1 MQEIHLDTIQQFN
14 DYNGMETLHPL
25 VSVIHVDNT
34 EHIKECM
41 MHYGFYALYLKENK
55 GCKLSYGRTE
65 YDFDEM
71 TVTSFAPGQT
81 IRVEPIEVPEGG
93 HVDDKGNI
101 YSPLGEL
108 VGAAFPKYTALAFH
122 PDLLN
127 RTSLGKQMSRY
138 EFFDYTSNEAL
149 HLSTQEVE
157 IFKGVLNMIEQELH
171 HAIDKHTRELV
182 VSHIELLLNYCL
194 RFYDRQF
201 ITREEINHS
210 VVKKF
215 LSLLDE
221 YIASPPALP
230 HREGAASRLPTVAY
244 FADKCCLST
253 GYFGTLVKTE
263 TGRTA
268 KDLIN
273 DRILAKA
280 KELLSISSPMG
291 GGREGASITQ
301 ISQRL
306 GFEYPQH
313 FVRFFKALTGKT
325 PTQWRAA

>member
-1 MQEIHLDTIQQFN
+1 MQDIYLNTIQDFN
-14 DYNGMETLHPL
+14 DYQDVETLHPL
-25 VSVIHVDNT
+25 VSVVRVEST
-34 EHIKECM
+34 EHIQECM
-41 MHYGFYALYLKENK
+41 MHYGLYAIYLKENK
-55 GCKLSYGRTE
+55 GCRLSYGRTP

-71 TVTSFAPGQT
+71 TLTCFAPGQSVH
-81 IRVEPIEVPEGG
+81 VEPNP
-93 HVDDKGNI
+93 DLPFAK
-101 YSPLGEL
+101 
-108 VGAAFPKYTALAFH
+108 FTALVFH
-122 PDLLN
+122 PDFLN
-127 RTSLGKQMSRY
+127 RTALGRQMSRY

-149 HLSTQEVE
+149 HLSAQEVD
-157 IFKGVLNMIEQELH
+157 IFRGVLALIQQELH

-182 VSHIELLLNYCL
+182 VSNIELLLNYCL

-210 VVKKF
+210 VVRQF

-221 YIASPPALP
+221 YIVRKAE
-230 HREGAASRLPTVAY
+230 HEGLPTVAY

-273 DRILAKA
+273 DRLLARA
-280 KELLSISSPMG
+280 QELLQTADDSRPLSV
-291 GGREGASITQ
+291 TQ
-301 ISQRL
+301 VSQRL

-313 FVRFFKALTGKT
+313 FVRFFKSLTGKT
-325 PTQWRAA
+325 PAQWRAA

>member
-1 MQEIHLDTIQQFN
+1 MQELHLDTVQQFN
-14 DYNGMETLHPL
+14 DYQGVETLHPL
-25 VSVIHVDNT
+25 VSVVRVENT
-34 EHIKECM
+34 EHITECVT
-41 MHYGFYALYLKENK
+41 HYGLYAIYLKENK
-55 GCKLSYGRTE
+55 GCKISYGRTP

-71 TVTSFAPGQT
+71 TVTSFAPGQVVK
-81 IRVEPIEVPEGG
+81 VEPNPEVPFA
-93 HVDDKGNI
+93 K
-101 YSPLGEL
+101 
-108 VGAAFPKYTALAFH
+108 FTALVFH
-122 PDLLN
+122 PDFLN
-127 RTSLGKQMSRY
+127 RTSLGRNIGRY
-138 EFFDYTSNEAL
+138 EFFGYTSTEAL
-149 HLSTQEVE
+149 HLSAQEVE
-157 IFKGVLNMIEQELH
+157 TFRGVLSMIEQELRH
-171 HAIDKHTRELV
+171 PIDKHTRELI
-182 VSHIELLLNYCL
+182 VSNIELLLNYLL

-221 YIASPPALP
+221 YIVNKAEQ
-230 HREGAASRLPTVAY
+230 EGLPTVAY
-244 FADKCCLST
+244 FADKCCLSN

-273 DRILAKA
+273 DRLLARA
-280 KELLSISSPMG
+280 KELLQSDTLSVSLV
-291 GGREGASITQ
+291 
-301 ISQRL
+301 SQQL